1 MKRTRPVNDDAT
13 RTARNIHMLRRW
25 STLPSEPHLRALRN
39 LSMRDARKLT
49 IVVRAHGLCRS
60 VMCHGTAP
68 YRLLANTPL
77 EPWGAREWTPRAAE
91 VWPVSSEVGFP
102 RG

>member
-49 IVVRAHGLCRS
+49 IVVRPRGLCRS
-60 VMCHGTAP
+60 VM
-68 YRLLANTPL
+68 LARPSPASL
-77 EPWGAREWTPRAAE
+77 PIIP
-91 VWPVSSEVGFP
+91 P
-102 RG
+102 